1 MPLLT
6 AETVKK
12 TLHDLY
18 SYEVSDADAQA
29 IATGVG
35 PIFTLSQHL
44 KALTLDD
51 VSVPFGYPVI
61 AAEAKRLAKLKR

>member
-1 MPLLT
+1 MLT
-6 AETVKK
+6 ADTVRK

-18 SYEVSDADAQA
+18 SYEVSDTDAQA
-29 IATGVG
+29 IANGAG

-51 VSVPFGYPVI
+51 VSVPFSYPVI
-61 AAEAKRLAKLKR
+61 AAEAARLAKLKR

>member
-6 AETVKK
+6 ADAVKK
-12 TLHDLY
+12 ALHDLY

-29 IATGVG
+29 IANGAG

-44 KALTLDD
+44 KTLTVDD

-61 AAEAKRLAKLKR
+61 AAEAQRLAKLKR